1 MPINEVTYT
10 DEKVK
15 IFHANQN
22 SRLKFSDL
30 NTVSGSS
37 LDDSTLQ
44 LLIKLTRD
52 LHGIVNNDPAFLG
65 LRVLSYTNTSPAQI
79 TSEKG
84 AIVTTDAIYRI
95 PSLTLLPSA
104 DAFWGFYEVELVDTY
119 GDNETQDVFDGL
131 SLSYVNNP
139 TRKIFSIRIYEN
151 YSTSA
156 SFPTLTPG
164 RIKWIEYKKSSQGIS
179 GTIVTDG
186 VTNDITPALT
196 LQDLSN
202 RIEEVNDDLD
212 LHKADTTNPHDV
224 GMSQLINNTANGNIL
239 MSGTHRVKELPVPVD
254 SGDAVPSGYLNTQ
267 LDLKINF
274 STRGQPNGVA
284 TLSSENPGRLEQRVD
299 WSKIDGVP
307 TINEWLPNASVIL
320 NGGNTTSSNV
330 TWGQI
335 TLLVTRNN
343 NVYIFSFTGFFT
355 KVSGISK
362 IFFDR
367 NIILNLFGI
376 SGLPISMCS
385 GTVSH
390 DWANAPGYW
399 GGVSSSGTNIII
411 TLAHGGD
418 LTSNIFGSGMLIT
431 G

>member
-104 DAFWGFYEVELVDTY
+104 DAFWGFYELELVEVY

-131 SLSYVNNP
+131 TLSYVNNP

-156 SFPTLTPG
+156 SFPVVTPG
-164 RIKWIEYKKSSQGIS
+164 RIRWIEYRKSSQGIS

-202 RIEEVNDDLD
+202 RIEEVNDDLG
-212 LHKADTTNPHDV
+212 LHKANVSNPHTTK
-224 GMSQLINNTANGNIL
+224 MSNLTSDTGGVLNANSRKIINLTAGTVPTDAINKGQLTTEVNTINTAL
-239 MSGTHRVKELPVPVD
+239 SGKV
-254 SGDAVPSGYLNTQ
+254 NTSS
-267 LDLKINF
+267 L
-274 STRGQPNGVA
+274 GQPSGVA
-284 TLSSENPGRLEQRVD
+284 TLSSEVPGRLEQRVD
-299 WSKIDGVP
+299 WSKIDSIPNLNVDGKLNNGTGTAGLVLRSLVFENTSDVSFNVP
-307 TINEWLPNASVIL
+307 NFVAFAGIR
-320 NGGNTTSSNV
+320 
-330 TWGQI
+330 I
-335 TLLVTRNN
+335 TQT
-343 NVYIFSFTGFFT
+343 
-355 KVSGISK
+355 
-362 IFFDR
+362 
-367 NIILNLFGI
+367 
-376 SGLPISMCS
+376 
-385 GTVSH
+385 
-390 DWANAPGYW
+390 
-399 GGVSSSGTNIII
+399 GGVIVIQWNRIQFTNHASTPLLSNGTLYYWS
-411 TLAHGGD
+411 TP
-418 LTSNIFGSGMLIT
+418 
-431 G
+431 